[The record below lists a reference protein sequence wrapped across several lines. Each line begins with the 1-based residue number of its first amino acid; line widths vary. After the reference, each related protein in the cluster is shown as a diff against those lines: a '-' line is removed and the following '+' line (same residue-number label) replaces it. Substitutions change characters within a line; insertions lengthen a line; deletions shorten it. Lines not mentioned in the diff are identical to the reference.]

1 MTIDEAKQ
9 IYGNLLTS
17 KTLPSDV
24 VDALSVLSSYYHIT
38 RVTDYPKNIINAV
51 SNTKYNELSDDQIKC
66 FDLICKYDLFENE
79 YTVLQYRFRDQISL
93 NTIAGILKMSKQRV
107 VQIEKIAINK
117 LHSIFNDPSFAFSYK
132 VISRRLDIRNKYVE
146 KIRLKAEY
154 STDNDTV
161 ENVIN
166 KMIELSEETLN
177 EEIKILCLSARS
189 YNTLRRYG
197 YNKIKD
203 LYKLTYDELTHMN
216 ALGTTSIKEIEE
228 KLLEYGIIIRRV

>member
-9 IYGNLLTS
+9 IYRNLLTNN
-17 KTLPSDV
+17 TLPADA

-38 RVTDYPKNIINAV
+38 RVTDYPINIINLI
-51 SNTKYNELSDDQIKC
+51 SDIKYNELSDDQVKC
-66 FDLICKYDLFENE
+66 FDYICKYNLVENE
-79 YTVLQYRFRDQISL
+79 YTVIQYRFRDQISL
-93 NTIAGILKMSKQRV
+93 NTIAGIFKISKQRV
-107 VQIEKIAINK
+107 VQVEKLAINK
-117 LHSIFNDPSFAFSYK
+117 LKAIFNDPSFVFSYK
-132 VISRRLDIRNKYVE
+132 IIQRRLDIRNKYVE

-161 ENVIN
+161 ENVVN
-166 KMIELSEETLN
+166 KMIELSDEILN
-177 EEIKILCLSARS
+177 KEINILCLSARS
-189 YNTLRRYG
+189 YNALRRYG

-216 ALGTTSIKEIEE
+216 ALGTASVKEVEE